1 MLDEESGDH
10 RSNYVCNHK
19 AFGFST
25 FLLYQGFISLVDI
38 FSPKLHL
45 AEEGITSLTKQN
57 SLISLN
63 TGFLEKCCPYSAS
76 KACVWG
82 FWQDL
87 CRLHKPKKKNPP
99 FAHGV
104 WIIAE
109 GRWLCSPSCF
119 TSWGHDHTSWSGP
132 SFRAAVYYSVP
143 KSLLIILALKHAQQ
157 LKHKSLVEGQFMGNI
172 MYMSSLCPLSL
183 QFKDFLKLH
192 RLGSALISKSASFL
206 WLHLSPFSTDDGIQQ
221 TDQY

>member
-1 MLDEESGDH
+1 MKSKGINRLLQFIMGRTSMSETNVMATRPIAVEKPHLKPQTWTSWLCSLVDIEIFRRIGENLQVVLDEESGDH

-87 CRLHKPKKKNPP
+87 CRLHKPKKKKPS
-99 FAHGV
+99 
-104 WIIAE
+104 I
-109 GRWLCSPSCF
+109 CSRCM
-119 TSWGHDHTSWSGP
+119 DHCWRT
-132 SFRAAVYYSVP
+132 
-143 KSLLIILALKHAQQ
+143 LAL
-157 LKHKSLVEGQFMGNI
+157 
-172 MYMSSLCPLSL
+172 
-183 QFKDFLKLH
+183 
-192 RLGSALISKSASFL
+192 
-206 WLHLSPFSTDDGIQQ
+206 
-221 TDQY
+221 